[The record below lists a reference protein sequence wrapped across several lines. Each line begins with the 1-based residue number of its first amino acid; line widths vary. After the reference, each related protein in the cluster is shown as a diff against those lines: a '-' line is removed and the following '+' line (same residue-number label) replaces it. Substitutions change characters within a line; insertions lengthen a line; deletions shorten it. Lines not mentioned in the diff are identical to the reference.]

1 MVTNRGGNVQWKV
14 KESVVHEWW
23 NGEGYPFGLQGEAIP
38 WMCRMLAIVAAYEAM
53 TSDRPYR
60 RAVDVKTALMEL
72 QLFAGRQFDPE
83 LVVQFVS
90 FIMMREAADLS

>member
-1 MVTNRGGNVQWKV
+1 
-14 KESVVHEWW
+14 
-23 NGEGYPFGLQGEAIP
+23 
-38 WMCRMLAIVAAYEAM
+38 MLAIVAAYEAM

-60 RAVDVKTALMEL
+60 QAADVKTALLEL